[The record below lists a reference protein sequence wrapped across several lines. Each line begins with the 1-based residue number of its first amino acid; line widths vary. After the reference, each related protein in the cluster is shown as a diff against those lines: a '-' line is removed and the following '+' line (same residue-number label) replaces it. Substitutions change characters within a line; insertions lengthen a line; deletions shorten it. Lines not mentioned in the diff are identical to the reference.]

1 MLNLAFQNFDGK
13 SAKQDNELCPLRF
26 ECEPEAVPH
35 VLAPG
40 NNCENRLTV
49 KQRLCL
55 APLEGSGSGDFGDEA
70 GGTLDTG
77 GGQRSEDLPG
87 SGSFLGFVTPRRSCV
102 RSLRGAVGVQPGCY
116 YSGFNAIVIQKGQE
130 MIVLFIEPIAYG
142 FFVRFAAG
150 KLQQLRGFV
159 FEGLAQ
165 LTEGCQ
171 IIVGFLLLECDG
183 GAQQGRHFA

>member
-35 VLAPG
+35 VLAAG

-87 SGSFLGFVTPRRSCV
+87 SGAFLGFVTTGDLACDHC
-102 RSLRGAVGVQPGCY
+102 GAQLAFSQVV
-116 YSGFNAIVIQKGQE
+116 SGFNAIVIQKGQE
-130 MIVLFIEPIAYG
+130 MIALFIEPIAYG

-171 IIVGFLLLECDG
+171 IKVGFLLLECDG